1 MIILQLNYWW
11 KSTTFHDFP
20 QSFSRTF
27 LAWKSTTFQDAWKLC
42 TVHLTIVCIIIIIIS
57 SKEQ

>member
-1 MIILQLNYWW
+1 MIILQLNYW
-11 KSTTFHDFP
+11 
-20 QSFSRTF
+20 
-27 LAWKSTTFQDAWKLC
+27 WKSTTFQDAWKLC